1 VAETSAVAAL
11 LAVLAFAVA
20 RPRGLPEAAAAVPA
34 ALLLLA
40 IGVVPWRDVL
50 AEARLLGPTLGF
62 LAAVL
67 VLAELCEQAGVFRAA
82 GGLLVRVG
90 RGRPQPMLRTVFA
103 VATATT
109 VLLSLDATVVL
120 LTPVVFDAAVRQRV
134 RAKPHVYACSH
145 LANTGSLALPVSNL
159 TNLLAF
165 SASGVSFARFAAL
178 MGLPQLVAVGLE
190 YAAFRRFFAT
200 DLGTPPVAMPVAAAG
215 DRPTYALGV
224 LGLTLVGFGVASV
237 LGIPPAW
244 VAAGGAGLLA
254 LRLRPSVRSVV
265 AAANLPFLLFVLA
278 LGVIVRATTTHGLG
292 VAIDHLVPA
301 GTTLLA
307 LLAIAVL
314 GAAAA
319 NAVNNLP
326 AVLLLLPAVT
336 GRGAGPVLALLV
348 GVNVGPNLSYVGSLA
363 TLLWRRVLHAR
374 EADVAV
380 GEFTRLGAITVPVVL
395 VGAVAALWLSL
406 TVLGG
411 SRP

>member
-1 VAETSAVAAL
+1 
-11 LAVLAFAVA
+11 
-20 RPRGLPEAAAAVPA
+20 
-34 ALLLLA
+34 
-40 IGVVPWRDVL
+40 
-50 AEARLLGPTLGF
+50 
-62 LAAVL
+62 
-67 VLAELCEQAGVFRAA
+67 
-82 GGLLVRVG
+82 
-90 RGRPQPMLRTVFA
+90 MLRTVFA

-301 GTTLLA
+301 GTTQLA